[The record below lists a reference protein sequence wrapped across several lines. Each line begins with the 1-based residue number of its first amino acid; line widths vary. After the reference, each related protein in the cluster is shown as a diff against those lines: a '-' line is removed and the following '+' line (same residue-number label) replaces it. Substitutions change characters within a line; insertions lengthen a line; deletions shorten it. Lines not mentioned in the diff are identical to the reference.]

1 MVLLL
6 PTTPIIYRLKHT
18 IHGTCDFPHPHPPG
32 LYGGTWPIVQAIR
45 CYFLAPPPGD
55 KLRAQIAPS
64 AWRQTDNSAPL
75 AKCLVTKKIFKLR
88 IIRMNEETPSPT
100 VGGSIDPLDDDA
112 AAPLALIDHHRSS
125 VRSGDARSASGGSG
139 GGTTRRAFRTP
150 LARSPRPPVRAAAA
164 PPPRA
169 KVSDGGG
176 APPLLTRPERLLRQ
190 EMGRLKRQNSD
201 PSPALKRRPKF
212 EIMPPPS
219 PNASSLFERPISPVY
234 RHQIDEDLLQVPL
247 RSGTSPSV
255 VSFQSDPESCLDGLY
270 TMKYGEDDDDY
281 EEPFSIGGAKM
292 F

>member
-1 MVLLL
+1 
-6 PTTPIIYRLKHT
+6 
-18 IHGTCDFPHPHPPG
+18 
-32 LYGGTWPIVQAIR
+32 
-45 CYFLAPPPGD
+45 
-55 KLRAQIAPS
+55 
-64 AWRQTDNSAPL
+64 
-75 AKCLVTKKIFKLR
+75 
-88 IIRMNEETPSPT
+88 MNEETPSPT
-100 VGGSIDPLDDDA
+100 VGGSIDPLDDEA
-112 AAPLALIDHHRSS
+112 AAPLAIIDHHRSS

-190 EMGRLKRQNSD
+190 EMCRLKRQNSD

-234 RHQIDEDLLQVPL
+234 RHQIDEDLLQVQVPL

-281 EEPFSIGGAKM
+281 EEPFSIGQKQPTSSGCVPFYWPFYGQVRKPPPGPPPTGGRADGFMSFWKPRVLKQIPCK
-292 F
+292 

>member
-1 MVLLL
+1 
-6 PTTPIIYRLKHT
+6 
-18 IHGTCDFPHPHPPG
+18 
-32 LYGGTWPIVQAIR
+32 
-45 CYFLAPPPGD
+45 
-55 KLRAQIAPS
+55 
-64 AWRQTDNSAPL
+64 
-75 AKCLVTKKIFKLR
+75 
-88 IIRMNEETPSPT
+88 MNEETPSPT
-100 VGGSIDPLDDDA
+100 VGGSIDPLDDEA
-112 AAPLALIDHHRSS
+112 AAPLAIIDHHRSS

-190 EMGRLKRQNSD
+190 EMCRLKRQNSD

-281 EEPFSIGGAKM
+281 EEPFSIGRPKFEIMPPPSPNASSLFERPISPVYRHQIDEDLLQVQVPLRSGTSPSVVSFQSDPESCLDGLYTMKYGEDDDDYEEPFSIGWWTKM